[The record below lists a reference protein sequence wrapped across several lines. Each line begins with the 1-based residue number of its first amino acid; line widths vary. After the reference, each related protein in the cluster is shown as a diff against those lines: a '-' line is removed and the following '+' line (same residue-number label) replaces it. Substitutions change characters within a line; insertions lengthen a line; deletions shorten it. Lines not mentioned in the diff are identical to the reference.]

1 MSLAWSK
8 RAASGG
14 WGQARFRGLLP
25 AVEPQS
31 RVEDLIALWKAHA
44 APMRLTIS
52 VVSHYSASSLKFHWK
67 RTATQEQ
74 GQGAAVPRD
83 AQPERVP

>member
-25 AVEPQS
+25 AVGPQS

-74 GQGAAVPRD
+74 GQGASVLRD
-83 AQPERVP
+83 AQPERAP